1 MTTTH
6 PLQFINKEQR
16 ARKDLDVRAG
26 DVVRVHIKIT
36 EKGKTRIQMFEGL
49 VLARKHG
56 TENGGTITVRKV
68 SNAVGVERV
77 FPLYGPMID
86 KIEVVKRSRVR
97 RSKLYYLRD
106 KVAREVRRKMRN
118 FVGFFAS
125 TDDLVIPADEM
136 MDEVIEEEVTTES
149 EEAPAVE
156 TTEEVAETPAEES
169 TPEVVE
175 EEIKE
180 EEVPAEEEKAE
191 EAGA

>member
-6 PLQFINKEQR
+6 PLQFINKDQR

-68 SNAVGVERV
+68 SNGVGVERV
-77 FPLYGPMID
+77 FPLYGPMIE

-97 RSKLYYLRD
+97 RSKLYYLRN

-118 FVGFFAS
+118 FVSFFAS
-125 TDDLVIPADEM
+125 SDDLVIPADEM
-136 MDEVIEEEVTTES
+136 MDEVIEEETTEG
-149 EEAPAVE
+149 EETPAVE
-156 TTEEVAETPAEES
+156 ATEAVAETPAEEAA
-169 TPEVVE
+169 PEVAE
-175 EEIKE
+175 EETKE
-180 EEVPAEEEKAE
+180 EEAPAEEEKAE
-191 EAGA
+191 EAEA

>member
-6 PLQFINKEQR
+6 PLQFINNELR
-16 ARKDLDVRAG
+16 VRKDLDVRAG

-68 SNAVGVERV
+68 SNGVGVERV
-77 FPLYGPMID
+77 FPLYAPMID

-97 RSKLYYLRD
+97 RSKLYFLRD

-118 FVGFFAS
+118 FISFFTS
-125 TDDLVIPADEM
+125 SDDLVIPAEEM
-136 MDEVIEEEVTTES
+136 MDEVIEEETTDTPAEGQ
-149 EEAPAVE
+149 ETEAPASE
-156 TTEEVAETPAEES
+156 EQAQEVAEET
-169 TPEVVE
+169 T
-175 EEIKE
+175 KE
-180 EEVPAEEEKAE
+180 EASAEEEKKEQAD
-191 EAGA
+191 A

>member
-6 PLQFINKEQR
+6 PLQFISKELR
-16 ARKDLDVRAG
+16 VRKDLDVRAG

-68 SNAVGVERV
+68 SNGVGVERV
-77 FPLYGPMID
+77 FPLYAPMID

-97 RSKLYYLRD
+97 RSKLYFLRD

-118 FVGFFAS
+118 FVSFFTS
-125 TDDLVIPADEM
+125 SDDLVIPAEEM
-136 MDEVIEEEVTTES
+136 MDEVIEEEVIETEGAES
-149 EEAPAVE
+149 STEEATQE
-156 TTEEVAETPAEES
+156 AETAEEQ
-169 TPEVVE
+169 
-175 EEIKE
+175 KE
-180 EEVPAEEEKAE
+180 A
-191 EAGA
+191 

>member
-6 PLQFINKEQR
+6 PLQFINKDLR
-16 ARKDLDVRAG
+16 VRKDLDVRAG

-68 SNAVGVERV
+68 SDGVGVERV
-77 FPLYGPMID
+77 FPLYAPMID

-97 RSKLYYLRD
+97 RSKLYFLRD

-118 FVGFFAS
+118 FISFFTS
-125 TDDLVIPADEM
+125 SDDLVIPADEM
-136 MDEVIEEEVTTES
+136 MDEVIEE
-149 EEAPAVE
+149 APADALQGEEVVE
-156 TTEEVAETPAEES
+156 TEGEES
-169 TPEVVE
+169 TPEVE
-175 EEIKE
+175 ET
-180 EEVPAEEEKAE
+180 PAEEEK
-191 EAGA
+191 EA